1 MQKWAFNKMPSN
13 SLLHLITQVI
23 KLPDFPVN
31 NYHFITDNEILIELE
46 KKEAIAPCPHCHKNT
61 DKVYQSHRYRV
72 RDIPWS
78 SWDVFLNVNRRQFR
92 CKNCQKVF
100 LEELSLVTK
109 RRTYSK
115 RLAEKVLREALETS
129 VANTVKRNRMT
140 APEIK
145 TLLKEAEADLLKE
158 KPTNLKKLGI
168 DEITQV
174 KGGKNYAAV
183 LVDLET
189 RKPIELLEKR
199 NKETIAKYLR
209 SLGSEIL
216 NGSSEL
222 TL

>member
-1 MQKWAFNKMPSN
+1 M
-13 SLLHLITQVI
+13 
-23 KLPDFPVN
+23 
-31 NYHFITDNEILIELE
+31 
-46 KKEAIAPCPHCHKNT
+46 
-61 DKVYQSHRYRV
+61 
-72 RDIPWS
+72 
-78 SWDVFLNVNRRQFR
+78 
-92 CKNCQKVF
+92 
-100 LEELSLVTK
+100 
-109 RRTYSK
+109 
-115 RLAEKVLREALETS
+115 AEKVLREALETS